1 MNEMNPI
8 NGWFKATSEPIEK
21 YQEIKKKDLELKQV
35 TKEFEAMLVKT
46 MVKQGF
52 KSARNLG
59 DDSDSDHGSKQFM
72 DMAYDQMA
80 EHMAKNVG
88 LGISDAIYESLK
100 QKL

>member
-1 MNEMNPI
+1 MSEMNSI
-8 NGWFKATSEPIEK
+8 NGWFKVSSEPIEK
-21 YQEIKKKDLELKQV
+21 YEHIQQKDRELRQV
-35 TKEFEAMLVKT
+35 SKEFEAMLVKT

-59 DDSDSDHGSKQFM
+59 DDSNADNGSKQFM

-88 LGISDAIYESLK
+88 LGISDSIYESLK
-100 QKL
+100 QRL